1 MPVTEKSALTQYADC
16 YCPKLEDLLVS
27 KGKMGFWSVWAVG
40 VGGMVGG
47 IFPVLGLSV
56 QLTSG
61 GAPLAFAIAGVVV
74 LMTTYAYAKLSVAY
88 PSRGGTVAFLNQAFG
103 TGLVSGSLNNLLWLS
118 YVVMLSLY
126 FSAFGS
132 YAASLF
138 AESAQSFW
146 KHLLISVVV
155 VGMTGLNLR
164 TAAVIGLAQSWIVG
178 FKLVILLL
186 FIALGIWGIDSQRL
200 SPASWPDLPELVAGG
215 MMIFLSYEG
224 FELIANTAE
233 DVVNPARTL
242 PRAYYSAV
250 VFVIWLYVFIAVVT
264 VGNLPVEQIV
274 AARDYALAAAA
285 RPVMGQLGVVLVSSA
300 ALLSTTSAINAT
312 FYGSAR
318 LSNVIVQSKNPPQLL
333 SNQVKNQHHWG
344 LFTTSGLTLVIANIF
359 DLSRIST
366 MGSAGFLLLF
376 TAVNLA
382 NGRLYRQTQSLRWLS
397 LLGAFFCVT
406 ALLVLWAKTA
416 QTDSQT
422 LWVMVAM
429 VGLAFSLDLVYCLFT
444 NSQLRL

>member
-1 MPVTEKSALTQYADC
+1 M
-16 YCPKLEDLLVS
+16 S
-27 KGKMGFWSVWAVG
+27 KGKMGFWSVFAVG
-40 VGGMVGG
+40 VGGIVGG

-56 QLTSG
+56 QLTHG
-61 GAPLAFAIAGVVV
+61 GAPLAFAIAGAVA
-74 LMTTYAYAKLSVAY
+74 LITTYAYAKLSVAY

-103 TGLVSGSLNNLLWLS
+103 TGLVSGSLNIMLWLS

-132 YAASLF
+132 YGASLF
-138 AESAQSFW
+138 ADSAQSFW

-164 TAAVIGLAQSWIVG
+164 TADLIGLAQGWIVG

-233 DVVNPARTL
+233 DVVNPVSTL

-250 VFVIWLYVFIAVVT
+250 VFVILLYVLIAVVT

-274 AARDYALAAAA
+274 VARDYALAAAA
-285 RPVMGQLGVVLVSSA
+285 RPFMGQFGVVLVSIA

-318 LSNVIVQSKNPPQLL
+318 FSYVIAQSRNKPQVLSNKVINKQ
-333 SNQVKNQHHWG
+333 HWG
-344 LFTTSGLTLVIANIF
+344 LFITSGLTLVIANNF

-366 MGSAGFLLLF
+366 MGSAGFLLIF

-382 NGRLYRQTQSLRWLS
+382 NARLYRQTQSLRWLS
-397 LLGAFFCVT
+397 LIGAFFCVI
-406 ALLVLWAKTA
+406 ALFVLWATTA
-416 QTDSQT
+416 QTDPQT
-422 LWVMVAM
+422 LWVMVVM
-429 VGLAFSLDLVYCLFT
+429 VGLAFGLDVVYCLFT
-444 NSQLRL
+444 NSELRQ

>member
-1 MPVTEKSALTQYADC
+1 M
-16 YCPKLEDLLVS
+16 S
-27 KGKMGFWSVWAVG
+27 KGKMGFWSVFAVG
-40 VGGMVGG
+40 VGGIVGG

-56 QLTSG
+56 QLTHG
-61 GAPLAFAIAGVVV
+61 GAPLAFAIAGAVA
-74 LMTTYAYAKLSVAY
+74 LITTYAYAKLSVAY

-103 TGLVSGSLNNLLWLS
+103 TGLVSGSLNIMLWLS

-132 YAASLF
+132 YGASLF
-138 AESAQSFW
+138 ADSAQSFW

-164 TAAVIGLAQSWIVG
+164 TADLIGLAQSWIVG

-224 FELIANTAE
+224 FELIANTAG
-233 DVVNPARTL
+233 DVVNPVSTL

-250 VFVIWLYVFIAVVT
+250 VFVILLYVLIAVVT

-274 AARDYALAAAA
+274 VARDYALAAAA
-285 RPVMGQLGVVLVSSA
+285 RPFMGQFGVVLVSIA

-318 LSNVIVQSKNPPQLL
+318 FSYVIAQSRNKPQVLSNKVINKQ
-333 SNQVKNQHHWG
+333 HWG
-344 LFTTSGLTLVIANIF
+344 LFITSGLTLVIANNF

-366 MGSAGFLLLF
+366 MGSAGFLLIF

-382 NGRLYRQTQSLRWLS
+382 NARLYRQTQSLRWLS
-397 LLGAFFCVT
+397 LIGAFFCVI
-406 ALLVLWAKTA
+406 ALFVLWATTA
-416 QTDSQT
+416 QTDPQT
-422 LWVMVAM
+422 LWVMVVM
-429 VGLAFSLDLVYCLFT
+429 VGLAFGLDVVYCLFT
-444 NSQLRL
+444 NSELRQ

>member
-1 MPVTEKSALTQYADC
+1 
-16 YCPKLEDLLVS
+16 VS
-27 KGKMGFWSVWAVG
+27 KGKMGFWSVFAVG
-40 VGGMVGG
+40 VGGIVGG

-56 QLTSG
+56 QLTHG
-61 GAPLAFAIAGVVV
+61 GAPLAFAIAGAVA
-74 LMTTYAYAKLSVAY
+74 LITTYAYAKLSVAY

-103 TGLVSGSLNNLLWLS
+103 TGLVSGSLNIMLWLS

-132 YAASLF
+132 YGASLF
-138 AESAQSFW
+138 ADSAQSFW

-164 TAAVIGLAQSWIVG
+164 TADLIGLAQSWIVG

-233 DVVNPARTL
+233 DVVNPVSTL

-250 VFVIWLYVFIAVVT
+250 VFVILLYVLIAVVT

-274 AARDYALAAAA
+274 VARDYALAAAA
-285 RPVMGQLGVVLVSSA
+285 RPFMGQFGVVLVSIA

-318 LSNVIVQSKNPPQLL
+318 FSYVIAQSRNKPQVLSNKVINKQ
-333 SNQVKNQHHWG
+333 HWG
-344 LFTTSGLTLVIANIF
+344 LFITSGLTLVIANNF

-366 MGSAGFLLLF
+366 MGSAGFLLIF

-382 NGRLYRQTQSLRWLS
+382 NARLYRQTQSLRWLS
-397 LLGAFFCVT
+397 LIGAFFCVI
-406 ALLVLWAKTA
+406 ALFVLWATTA
-416 QTDSQT
+416 QTDPQT
-422 LWVMVAM
+422 LWVMVVM
-429 VGLAFSLDLVYCLFT
+429 VGLAFGLDVVYCLFT
-444 NSQLRL
+444 NSELRQ

>member
-1 MPVTEKSALTQYADC
+1 
-16 YCPKLEDLLVS
+16 VS
-27 KGKMGFWSVWAVG
+27 KGKMGFWSVFAVG
-40 VGGMVGG
+40 VGGIVGG

-56 QLTSG
+56 QLTHG
-61 GAPLAFAIAGVVV
+61 GAPLAFAIAGAVA
-74 LMTTYAYAKLSVAY
+74 LITTYAYAKLSVAY

-103 TGLVSGSLNNLLWLS
+103 TGLVSGSLNIMLWLS

-132 YAASLF
+132 YGASLF
-138 AESAQSFW
+138 ADSAQSFW

-164 TAAVIGLAQSWIVG
+164 TADLIGLAQSWIVG

-224 FELIANTAE
+224 FELIANTAG
-233 DVVNPARTL
+233 DVVNPVSTL

-250 VFVIWLYVFIAVVT
+250 VFVILLYVLIAVVT

-274 AARDYALAAAA
+274 VARDYALAAAA
-285 RPVMGQLGVVLVSSA
+285 RPFMGQFGVVLVSIA

-318 LSNVIVQSKNPPQLL
+318 FSYVIAQSRNKPQVLSNKVINKQ
-333 SNQVKNQHHWG
+333 HWG
-344 LFTTSGLTLVIANIF
+344 LFITSGLTLVIANNF

-366 MGSAGFLLLF
+366 MGSAGFLLIF

-382 NGRLYRQTQSLRWLS
+382 NARLYRQTQSLRWLS
-397 LLGAFFCVT
+397 LIGAFFCVI
-406 ALLVLWAKTA
+406 ALFVLWATTA
-416 QTDSQT
+416 QTDPQT
-422 LWVMVAM
+422 LWVMVVM
-429 VGLAFSLDLVYCLFT
+429 VGLAFGLDVVYCLFT
-444 NSQLRL
+444 NSELRQ

>member
-1 MPVTEKSALTQYADC
+1 
-16 YCPKLEDLLVS
+16 
-27 KGKMGFWSVWAVG
+27 MGFWSVFAVG
-40 VGGMVGG
+40 VGGIVGG

-56 QLTSG
+56 QLTHG
-61 GAPLAFAIAGVVV
+61 GAPLAFAIAGAVA
-74 LMTTYAYAKLSVAY
+74 LITTYAYAKLSVAY

-103 TGLVSGSLNNLLWLS
+103 TGLVSGSLNIMLWLS

-132 YAASLF
+132 YGASLF
-138 AESAQSFW
+138 ADSAQSFW

-164 TAAVIGLAQSWIVG
+164 TADLIGLAQSWIVG

-233 DVVNPARTL
+233 DVVNPVSTL

-250 VFVIWLYVFIAVVT
+250 VFVILLYVLIAVVT

-274 AARDYALAAAA
+274 VARDYALAAAA
-285 RPVMGQLGVVLVSSA
+285 RPFMGQFGVVLVSIA

-318 LSNVIVQSKNPPQLL
+318 FSYVIAQSRNKPQVLSNKVINKQ
-333 SNQVKNQHHWG
+333 HWG
-344 LFTTSGLTLVIANIF
+344 LFITSGLTLVIANNF

-366 MGSAGFLLLF
+366 MGSAGFLLIF

-382 NGRLYRQTQSLRWLS
+382 NARLYRQTQSLRWLS
-397 LLGAFFCVT
+397 LIGAFFCVI
-406 ALLVLWAKTA
+406 ALFVLWATTA
-416 QTDSQT
+416 QTDPQT
-422 LWVMVAM
+422 LWVMVVM
-429 VGLAFSLDLVYCLFT
+429 VGLAFGLDVVYCLFT
-444 NSQLRL
+444 NSELRQ